1 MNREQQLAEA
11 FVGLTDTLADDIDPV
26 MLMERLA
33 RHCVEIIG
41 SDAVGIMMAT
51 SRGDLRTM
59 AVTDE
64 RTGFL
69 ELLELQAGEG
79 PCLECY
85 RKGVPVASPD
95 LEEQSDRWPEWAP
108 LARRFGFRSAH
119 ALPLRVNQ
127 QTIGSVNLLL
137 ETPGGLADGD
147 LGLAQALADVAALA
161 LIHWSAEPT
170 RPTDIHTRVQVSIAA
185 KATVDMATGMV
196 AEFGDLTSIEA
207 LSALHVYA
215 ARHNGRL
222 IDTARALVRRTLRAE
237 EVLAGSR

>member
-1 MNREQQLAEA
+1 MDREQRLAEA
-11 FVGLTDTLADDIDPV
+11 FVGLSDTLADDVDPV
-26 MLMERLA
+26 MLMDRLA
-33 RHCVEIIG
+33 GHCVEIIG
-41 SDAVGIMMAT
+41 ADGVGIMMAT

-85 RKGVPVASPD
+85 RKGMPVDSRD
-95 LEEQSDRWPEWAP
+95 LDAQTDRWPEWAP

-119 ALPLRVNQ
+119 ALPLRVNHE
-127 QTIGSVNLLL
+127 TIGAVNLLL
-137 ETPGGLADGD
+137 DSPGGLPQGD

-161 LIHWSAEPT
+161 LIHWNAERT
-170 RPTDIHTRVQVSIAA
+170 RPSDIHTRLQVTIAA
-185 KATVDMATGMV
+185 KSTVDMATGMV
-196 AEFGDLTSIEA
+196 AEYSGLNPSAA

-215 ARHNGRL
+215 AGNNCRL
-222 IDTARALVRRTLRAE
+222 IDTARALVQRTLRLE
-237 EVLAGSR
+237 EVLGASR